1 MESNTER
8 TDSMSETTVSQG
20 RVARAAGMIAGMIL
34 ISRMLGFVRESIAGR
49 LFDRGETDSFFAAFV
64 IPDFMYYL
72 LVGGA
77 LSAAFIPLFTEY
89 LTRKDE
95 EDGWRMASTFMN
107 LTFFILAGLTVLGMI
122 FAKSL
127 APLQAYKFSGAKLE
141 LLIQLTRLMFPAV
154 FFTALAGLMSGILNS
169 YQHFF
174 APALGPVIYN
184 IAIILGAY
192 FLGPKYGIKGMA
204 VGVVAGA
211 FANFLSQAYFVRQR
225 TKGYMP
231 FYINLKHPGFRRMIL
246 LMVPALLG
254 LSATQIN
261 IWVTNT
267 MASGLPE
274 GSITALRFANR
285 LILLPLGIFAMAI
298 STAFF
303 PTLSQLTAAGKWDEF
318 RKTLGLGVRMILF
331 ITIPA
336 AIGFVL
342 LREEIV
348 RLLFEGQKFTAADT
362 QATAYALL
370 FYSIGLFAHGAIQ
383 LLPRGFYSLKDTI
396 TPVAITI
403 TTVLVSIALNLAF
416 LRFTD
421 LGHGGF
427 ALSFSIMG
435 LLNMALSLYF
445 LHRKVKGIEGKALL
459 KTFTFSAVAAVLM
472 GWSIAIVRP
481 MIAGLLSRMNLSLMM
496 STFVLVATGIT
507 IGVGVY
513 LLVAYFLR
521 MEEIKL
527 LKSIIHR
534 RRGQTQK

>member
-1 MESNTER
+1 
-8 TDSMSETTVSQG
+8 MSETPLSQS

-34 ISRMLGFVRESIAGR
+34 ISRLLGFVRESIAGR
-49 LFDRGETDSFFAAFV
+49 LFNRAETDSFFAAFV

-95 EDGWRMASTFMN
+95 EEGWRMASTFMN
-107 LTFFILAGLTVLGMI
+107 LTFFILACLTVLGMI
-122 FAKSL
+122 FAQSL
-127 APLQAYKFSGAKLE
+127 APLQAYKFSGAKLT
-141 LLIQLTRLMFPAV
+141 LLVQLTRLMFPAV

-204 VGVVAGA
+204 IGVVVGA
-211 FANFLSQAYFVRQR
+211 LANFLSQAYFVRQH
-225 TKGYMP
+225 TKGYLP
-231 FYINLKHPGFRRMIL
+231 FYINLKHPGFRRMLL

-303 PTLSQLTAAGKWDEF
+303 PTLSQLTAEGRWDEF
-318 RKTLGLGVRMILF
+318 RKTLGLGIRMILF

-362 QATAYALL
+362 KATAYALL

-383 LLPRGFYSLKDTI
+383 LLPRGFYSLKDTV

-403 TTVLVSIALNLAF
+403 ATVLVSIGLNLLF
-416 LRFTD
+416 LRYTS

-435 LLNMALSLYF
+435 LLNMALSLVF
-445 LHRKVKGIEGKALL
+445 LRRKIHGIEGKSLFKTLIFSTLAALL
-459 KTFTFSAVAAVLM
+459 MGGAIMILRPVTLAVL
-472 GWSIAIVRP
+472 AR
-481 MIAGLLSRMNLSLMM
+481 LNLSMM
-496 STFVLVATGIT
+496 LSTFVLVGVGVGA
-507 IGVGVY
+507 GVGVY
-513 LLVAYFLR
+513 LIAAYLLR

-527 LKSIIHR
+527 LGTILR
-534 RRGQTQK
+534 RRRRSTAA